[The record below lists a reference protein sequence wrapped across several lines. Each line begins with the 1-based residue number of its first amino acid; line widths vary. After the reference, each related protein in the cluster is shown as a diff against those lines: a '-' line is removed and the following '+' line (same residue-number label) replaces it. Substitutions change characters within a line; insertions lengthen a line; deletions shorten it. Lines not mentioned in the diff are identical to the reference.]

1 MNEPKDQRIRQLE
14 AERDQ
19 LKERVEGLTK
29 AGDNLAHLV
38 AVQLGQMDPPQRAAD
53 RVVFAWREAVRE
65 R

>member
-1 MNEPKDQRIRQLE
+1 MNEPKDRRIRQLE

-19 LKERVEGLTK
+19 LKERVEELTK

-38 AVQLGQMDPPQRAAD
+38 ALELGQMYPPQRRAD
-53 RVVFAWREAVRE
+53 RAVLAWREAVRE